1 MWRVVVMYD
10 KCMYDRYDE
19 CLHDCPKC
27 PQFIKICDY
36 CGEPIDDDEEYKGSH
51 LDCYISECVE
61 NFDFMSDFLD
71 ENPEVKKMY
80 EEFIRGTTER
90 MY

>member
-1 MWRVVVMYD
+1 MYD

-36 CGEPIDDDEEYKGSH
+36 CGEPIDDDEEYKGLH

-61 NFDFMSDFLD
+61 NFEFMSDFLD

-80 EEFIRGTTER
+80 EEFIRGTAER

>member
-1 MWRVVVMYD
+1 MSD

-19 CLHDCPKC
+19 CLHDCLKC

-36 CGEPIDDDEEYKGSH
+36 CGEPIDDDEEYKGLH

-80 EEFIRGTTER
+80 EEFIRVTTER

>member
-1 MWRVVVMYD
+1 MSD

-19 CLHDCPKC
+19 CLHDCLKC
-27 PQFIKICDY
+27 PQYIKVCKQCDT
-36 CGEPIDDDEEYKGSH
+36 EIDDKDYDGLC

-61 NFDFMSDFLD
+61 NFNFMSDFLD
-71 ENPEVKKMY
+71 ENPEVRKMY

>member
-1 MWRVVVMYD
+1 MSD
-10 KCMYDRYDE
+10 KCMYDRNDE

-36 CGEPIDDDEEYKGSH
+36 CGEPIDDDEEYKGLH

-61 NFDFMSDFLD
+61 NFEFMSDFLD
-71 ENPEVKKMY
+71 ENPEVRKMY

>member
-1 MWRVVVMYD
+1 MYD

-27 PQFIKICDY
+27 PQYIKVCKQCDT
-36 CGEPIDDDEEYKGSH
+36 EIDDKDYDGLC

-90 MY
+90 KY

>member
-1 MWRVVVMYD
+1 MSD
-10 KCMYDRYDE
+10 KCMYDRNDE

-36 CGEPIDDDEEYKGSH
+36 CGEPIDDDEEYKGLH

-61 NFDFMSDFLD
+61 NFEFMSDFLD
-71 ENPEVKKMY
+71 ENHEVKKMY

>member
-1 MWRVVVMYD
+1 MYD

-19 CLHDCPKC
+19 CLHVCPKC

-36 CGEPIDDDEEYKGSH
+36 CGEPIDDDEEYKGLH

-61 NFDFMSDFLD
+61 NFEFMSDFLD